1 VADSHLAVTPPAAQ
15 MLGRVI
21 ERIDAD
27 GTVHLA
33 FLAKPEFANR
43 HGGVQG
49 GIVSAMLDSATSVAL
64 LAQLPEDRISMTV
77 KLETEFLRPTPLGP
91 LQAKAWL
98 MTRDERVA
106 TVHGE
111 LRDPAGALCAT
122 ATAQLRILPRN
133 RS

>member
-1 VADSHLAVTPPAAQ
+1 VSNSHLAYTPPAAQ
-15 MLGRVI
+15 MLGRTI

-27 GTVHLA
+27 GTVHVA

-43 HGGVQG
+43 HGSVQG

-77 KLETEFLRPTPLGP
+77 KLETEFLRPAPLGA
-91 LQAKAWL
+91 LQAIAWL

-106 TVHGE
+106 SVRGE
-111 LRDPAGALCAT
+111 LREAAGTLCAT
-122 ATAQLRILPRN
+122 ATAQFRILPR
-133 RS
+133 R

>member
-1 VADSHLAVTPPAAQ
+1 VSNSHLAFTPPAAQ
-15 MLGRVI
+15 MLGRMI

-27 GTVHLA
+27 GTAHLA

-43 HGGVQG
+43 HGSVQG

-64 LAQLPEDRISMTV
+64 LAQLAEDRTSMTV

-91 LQAKAWL
+91 LQARSWL

-106 TVHGE
+106 SVRGE

-122 ATAQLRILPRN
+122 ATAHFRILPR
-133 RS
+133 RR